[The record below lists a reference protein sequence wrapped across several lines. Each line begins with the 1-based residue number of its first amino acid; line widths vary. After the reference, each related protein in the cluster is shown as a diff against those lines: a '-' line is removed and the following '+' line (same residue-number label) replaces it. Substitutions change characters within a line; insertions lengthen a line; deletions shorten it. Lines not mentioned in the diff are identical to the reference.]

1 MSVKKTDL
9 ITSFFNH
16 MSRKEIENTATRVVP
31 GGENSETTTVVLR
44 GEISATRSRKRNSA
58 TEIVLEESLASMARK

>member
-31 GGENSETTTVVLR
+31 GRKNSETTVVLR
-44 GEISATRSRKRNSA
+44 VESTATRSRKRNSA

>member
-16 MSRKEIENTATRVVP
+16 MSRKEIENSATRVVP
-31 GGENSETTTVVLR
+31 GGENSETTVVLR
-44 GEISATRSRKRNSA
+44 VEIPATRSRKRNSA
-58 TEIVLEESLASMARK
+58 TEIVLKEKFSD